1 MAMISRTA
9 LLAIAVVISSGCG
22 QAGAG
27 SPSPN
32 PPPGVGQSTT
42 AAPAPNSCGET
53 AGKVKQHARQSE
65 IESVTMQGQC
75 TLVSIRTTLGDGES
89 STAQKICDSAAEV
102 AYSGDTNSISVLGRS
117 GKELSVG
124 IAGATCL
131 AQP

>member
-1 MAMISRTA
+1 MAMISRNA
-9 LLAIAVVISSGCG
+9 LVAIALVVSSGCG

-27 SPSPN
+27 PRSPSP
-32 PPPGVGQSTT
+32 PPGDGQSATS
-42 AAPAPNSCGET
+42 APAQDSCGET
-53 AGKVKQHARQSE
+53 ADKVKQRVQQPE

-75 TLVSIRTTLGDGES
+75 TLVSIKTTLGDGES

-102 AYSGDTNSISVLGRS
+102 AYSGDTNSISVQGRS

-124 IAGATCL
+124 IAGAKCL